1 MFKNIFDA
9 KIGEKLN
16 NFNNL
21 SKAAVSSVNF
31 SDWTDKFRQTID
43 ISEKI
48 QNFNFN
54 DIQNSINGNSNNSN
68 NNLNEN
74 IEQCVVTK
82 TNTEENNKNSSSQ
95 TSSKNKKEKENF
107 HSKEKK
113 SNSYDEENTNSSNFP
128 RSKETSNNLS
138 ISNFPSPKNS
148 FKFNNKNAI
157 SKQLSNQN
165 SFNTSMQSSNDE
177 IISES
182 TSGSL
187 SQKSSNDLNT
197 PTCNKITTEDELVN
211 DEPRLEYSKLVRNP
225 SINSSNTTRTLV
237 RQSTDITTSFPLKP
251 FQKINSETIE
261 IPGLN
266 VKVVRYRVENDLGK
280 IDPHLYKSYNSSIDP
295 TTAITKGK
303 LFFSLYYNEEIKSLS
318 VTINKAEIFN
328 VYGNTNAGC
337 SNTSVVNSPN
347 LNKPDTYVKIQLL
360 PDKKKKFQTKVQRK
374 TWTPVYEETFYF
386 QLDIE
391 DLKTR
396 TLFLTHLESGRF
408 SKHEL
413 IGAVRYSILL
423 F

>member
-1 MFKNIFDA
+1 
-9 KIGEKLN
+9 
-16 NFNNL
+16 
-21 SKAAVSSVNF
+21 
-31 SDWTDKFRQTID
+31 
-43 ISEKI
+43 
-48 QNFNFN
+48 
-54 DIQNSINGNSNNSN
+54 
-68 NNLNEN
+68 
-74 IEQCVVTK
+74 
-82 TNTEENNKNSSSQ
+82 
-95 TSSKNKKEKENF
+95 
-107 HSKEKK
+107 
-113 SNSYDEENTNSSNFP
+113 
-128 RSKETSNNLS
+128 
-138 ISNFPSPKNS
+138 
-148 FKFNNKNAI
+148 
-157 SKQLSNQN
+157 
-165 SFNTSMQSSNDE
+165 MQSSNDE

-197 PTCNKITTEDELVN
+197 YYNNRIVVEDDGAN
-211 DEPRLEYSKLVRNP
+211 TDEPRLEYSKLVRNP
-225 SINSSNTTRTLV
+225 SVNSSITTRTLV

-303 LFFSLYYNEEIKSLS
+303 LFFSLHYNEEINSLS

-328 VYGNTNAGC
+328 VYGNNSAGG
-337 SNTSVVNSPN
+337 STTSVLNSPN
-347 LNKPDTYVKIQLL
+347 LNKPDTYVKVQLL
-360 PDKKKKFQTKVQRK
+360 PDKKKKFQTKVQKK
-374 TWTPVYEETFYF
+374 TWTPVYDETFYF

-413 IGAVRYSILL
+413 IGAVRY
-423 F
+423 